1 MTSDAI
7 VDRVRSICASPP
19 FSFAEA
25 ADWDSFDL
33 QPTTNIDG
41 VFRVPPTSSQSVR
54 GGFSYTEDR
63 TDTLQVWVA
72 RKHGQ
77 DFDTARRTLLRDVHS
92 LTSAIVRDAHQVSG
106 EFGILDEGRGHAIR
120 RDAGA
125 EYLLVSLSLPVNY
138 EFQL

>member
-1 MTSDAI
+1 VTADEI
-7 VDRVRSICASPP
+7 VDRIRSVCASPP
-19 FSFAEA
+19 FAFVEA
-25 ADWDSFDL
+25 IDWDSFDL

-54 GGFSYTEDR
+54 GGFDFTEDR

-77 DFDTARRTLLRDVHS
+77 DFETARRTLLRDVHS
-92 LTSAIVRDAHQVSG
+92 LTAAIVRDAHQVSG
-106 EFGILDEGRGHAIR
+106 EFGVLDEGRGHAIR

-125 EYLLVSLSLPVNY
+125 EYLMLALTIPVNY
-138 EFQL
+138 EIQL